1 MPKVKGKYKFG
12 VGEPVKANDKAP
24 GDYRGRVGVVVLRG
38 PGKCEYGVQFDGD
51 ARGVGFLGSWCL
63 DRAVKE
69 SGHLAIEILP
79 MARWSDGSIPL

>member
-1 MPKVKGKYKFG
+1 MPKVNGKYKFG

-63 DRAVKE
+63 DRLQRTAPL
-69 SGHLAIEILP
+69 GGD
-79 MARWSDGSIPL
+79 SDQTLMTR